1 MSPTEVIDEVAERS
15 RALNGP
21 AFGTLDEL
29 RSKAHG

>member
-1 MSPTEVIDEVAERS
+1 VAERS